1 MPRPS
6 VRPTTIWQDV
16 GVRDEERRPRRALV
30 SGSNATRPAA
40 SIVVTTYATP
50 ASLLEISLMSLLEQT
65 LTDIE
70 VILVVDGDLSESS
83 EAFVAAAAAR
93 DPRLVILR
101 PGRVG
106 RARALNVGMTAA
118 RSEIVGIQDADD
130 ASHPR
135 RLEVQLGL
143 FARVPRLSL
152 LGTAAV
158 ITTDLGA
165 RADWELPVLP
175 PSVRI
180 ISRALLRSN
189 PIVHSSVLARRPDI
203 DRIGGYDEC
212 RSSQFYYDL
221 TLRLSSDGAVLGL
234 CGLPLVLHRRH
245 PNQFF
250 EGQAPMRRSWGSYRL
265 QMSHIGDLPQPM
277 RLGYFGVAAGRFGYQ
292 VARGIAWHRASN
304 RQRTTP
310 E

>member
-1 MPRPS
+1 M
-6 VRPTTIWQDV
+6 WD
-16 GVRDEERRPRRALV
+16 DERISRRASASA
-30 SGSNATRPAA
+30 SGAKRPAA

-50 ASLLEISLMSLLEQT
+50 PCLLEISLESLLEQT

-70 VILVVDGDLSESS
+70 VIVVVDGELSDSS
-83 EAFVAAAAAR
+83 EAYLAGVAAV

-130 ASHPR
+130 ASHPQ
-135 RLEVQLGL
+135 RLEVQLDL

-152 LGTAAV
+152 LGAAAV

-165 RADWELPVLP
+165 RADWELPVVP
-175 PSVRI
+175 PSVRVLG
-180 ISRALLRSN
+180 RALLRSN
-189 PIVHSSVLARRPDI
+189 PIVHSSVLARRPAL

-212 RSSQFYYDL
+212 RSAQFDYDL
-221 TLRLSSDGAVLGL
+221 TLRLAGDGAVLGV
-234 CGLPLVLHRRH
+234 CDLPLVLHRRH
-245 PNQFF
+245 PDQFF

-265 QMSHIGDLPQPM
+265 QMSHIGALPQPM
-277 RLGYFGVAAGRFGYQ
+277 RTGYFGVAAGRFGYQ
-292 VARGIAWHRASN
+292 VARGVAWHRASN

-310 E
+310 G